1 MEARN
6 RVGSFFEKYPREIS
20 WLLFGLCLFTAMV
33 AYCPGNFYLLNDDL
47 IHIPESIKGNV
58 FQNNFQRPVHELS
71 LTMDYHVWGG
81 AIIGYHI
88 TKLLIHIS
96 CVFLVLILSIQIF
109 KRYGSEPSFDG
120 LNFALIAAS
129 VFCLYPFHSES
140 VLWILGRTASLAC
153 VFFLLSL
160 VFLLSKY
167 HSVIRLGLSLA
178 FFGIGLFTY
187 ESVWILPVLV
197 IFLAISD
204 RYLTLE
210 GNRITWKQASLFMI
224 IFAGN
229 LFFRHFY
236 LGRVASD
243 YELNSSVASFIKPL
257 LLNYNRLLARSFLP
271 PMDST
276 ISFIGIYG
284 LVLLGMA
291 VLIYR
296 YFRPIKKHYFLYFI
310 IACFGLSLFPVITLG
325 IDTHDRESERFLYL
339 PSVFFCLSISYLMV
353 MNRLDNL
360 YKFLVIVVL
369 LIGYSFFTFQNA
381 KDYKMAGQLNAQ
393 FFEKIELASKS
404 ATNEIQT
411 DLPYEFNGV
420 PTLRIGLAEGIN
432 WLTTVDSAR
441 VHVKDTLEIKPV
453 SGFQWLAE
461 EYGQIYFDTC
471 YSGKSICLYDPRSAF
486 SIQKHP
492 HR

>member
-1 MEARN
+1 MGTRN
-6 RVGSFFEKYPREIS
+6 RVGLFFEKYSREIS
-20 WLLFGLCLFTAMV
+20 WLLFGLCLTMAIM
-33 AYCPGNFYLLNDDL
+33 AYYPGKFYLLNDDL
-47 IHIPESIKGNV
+47 IHIPESIKGKV

-96 CVFLVLILSIQIF
+96 CTFLVLRLSFQLF
-109 KRYGSEPSFDG
+109 KRYVPEPSFDG

-129 VFCLYPFHSES
+129 VFCLYPFHSEA

-153 VFFLLSL
+153 IFFLLSL
-160 VFLLSKY
+160 VFLLSRH
-167 HSVIRLGLSLA
+167 HSVIRLGLSLGC
-178 FFGIGLFTY
+178 FGIGLFTY
-187 ESVWILPVLV
+187 ESVWVLPVLV

-204 RYLTLE
+204 RYLAIA
-210 GNRITWKQASLFMI
+210 GNRVTWKQASLFMI

-229 LFFRHFY
+229 LFFRHFF

-243 YELNSSVASFIKPL
+243 YELNTSVATFIKPL
-257 LLNYNRLLARSFLP
+257 ILNYNRLLARSFLP

-276 ISFIGIYG
+276 VSFVALYV
-284 LVLLGMA
+284 LVLLGIIA
-291 VLIYR
+291 LLIWN
-296 YFRPIKKHYFLYFI
+296 FRPVKKHYFLYLL
-310 IACFGLSLFPVITLG
+310 IACFGFSLFPVITLG

-369 LIGYSFFTFQNA
+369 LIGYSFFTLQNA

-393 FFEKIELASKS
+393 LFEKIELASKS
-404 ATNEIQT
+404 AINEIQT

-420 PTLRIGLAEGIN
+420 PTLRIGLAEGVN
-432 WLTTVDSAR
+432 WLTSVDSAR
-441 VHVKDTLEIKPV
+441 VHVKDTLEILPV
-453 SGFQWLAE
+453 SGFRWLTE

-471 YSGKSICLYDPRSAF
+471 YSGKIICFYDPRSAF

-492 HR
+492 LR